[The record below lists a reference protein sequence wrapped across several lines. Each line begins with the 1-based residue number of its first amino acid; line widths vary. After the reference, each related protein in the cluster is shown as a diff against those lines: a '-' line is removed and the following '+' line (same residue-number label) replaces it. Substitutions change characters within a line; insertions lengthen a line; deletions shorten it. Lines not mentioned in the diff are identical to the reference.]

1 MSEYSYREFQFQHLN
16 SNGERNW
23 KEWMDKG
30 ANPKF
35 DYYLLC
41 NMIHGKRIPSTYDHR
56 VWRTGLPV
64 RSAVLKPHAGQL
76 VVWWVT
82 TCES

>member
-1 MSEYSYREFQFQHLN
+1 MRTQVSQTYFILNTSTYSRD
-16 SNGERNW
+16 GVI
-23 KEWMDKG
+23 KAMII
-30 ANPKF
+30 
-35 DYYLLC
+35 YLD
-41 NMIHGKRIPSTYDHR
+41 IPSTYDHR

>member
-1 MSEYSYREFQFQHLN
+1 MGCFN
-16 SNGERNW
+16 
-23 KEWMDKG
+23 
-30 ANPKF
+30 AN
-35 DYYLLC
+35 L
-41 NMIHGKRIPSTYDHR
+41 STYDHR

-82 TCES
+82 TCESWLLLTDHCSFHDNLLVEL